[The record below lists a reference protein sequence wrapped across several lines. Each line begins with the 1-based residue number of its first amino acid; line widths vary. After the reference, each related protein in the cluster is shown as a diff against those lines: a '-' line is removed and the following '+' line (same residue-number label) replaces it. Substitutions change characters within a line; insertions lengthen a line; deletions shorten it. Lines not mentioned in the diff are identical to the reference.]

1 MPPLQYSFVET
12 LLSIRRCHLE
22 EGMERRPIL
31 ANIDCVGPGTAGLEL
46 RGPVNVCTLKINIS
60 VYAEQS

>member
-1 MPPLQYSFVET
+1 
-12 LLSIRRCHLE
+12 
-22 EGMERRPIL
+22 MERRPIL

-60 VYAEQS
+60 VYAELASTCRHCPAQTGP